1 MNRFRNDQSLS
12 NSSDLGVNL
21 MTQDTI
27 FALSSGAVPSGV
39 AIIRISGPR
48 AREIMN
54 CLVDSEPKPRFAAL
68 RYVTN
73 PHTGDVIDQALVL
86 SFPGEKSFTGE
97 QTVEFH
103 LHGGRAVVKSMIAL
117 LETFDNCRLAEA
129 GEFARRAF
137 ENGKFD
143 LTEIEGLA
151 DLIHAETEAQRKQA
165 IRQASGAHR
174 SVIEGW
180 RETLLYARSMIE
192 AELDFSDEEDVPGA
206 VSDVIWPKLLKLKE
220 EMEHHLANAHR
231 GERLRDGMTIVLAG
245 HPNAGK
251 SSLLNWFAKRD
262 VAIVTEE
269 AGTTRDLLELHLDIE
284 GYPVTLIDTA
294 GLRESD
300 NIVEQEGIR
309 RALERSEHADLL
321 IEVVD
326 ASIPN
331 SRVAVNSQAARLVL
345 FNKQD
350 RLDDARSKPQ
360 LPENGE
366 ENAFF
371 VSVKSGMGM
380 DFFYDSF
387 VKQIADLFDGAENI
401 LITRKRHESYL
412 RVCVD
417 NVDKSL
423 IYTESPLEIRSEFL
437 RMAGDELGK
446 ITGRIDV
453 EDMLGVIFSQFCV
466 GK

>member
-1 MNRFRNDQSLS
+1 MNR
-12 NSSDLGVNL
+12 
-21 MTQDTI
+21 DTI
-27 FALSSGAVPSGV
+27 FALSSGAVPAGV
-39 AIIRISGPR
+39 AVVRLSGPK
-48 AREIMN
+48 ARMVMN
-54 CLVDSEPKPRFAAL
+54 QLIDSEPKPRFAAL
-68 RYVTN
+68 RYISH
-73 PHTGDVIDQALVL
+73 PKSGDVIDQALVL
-86 SFPGEKSFTGE
+86 FFPGEKSFTGE
-97 QTVEFH
+97 DSVEFQ
-103 LHGGRAVVKSMIAL
+103 LHGGRAVVKAMLAL
-117 LETFDNCRLAEA
+117 LETFDGCRMAEA

-143 LTEIEGLA
+143 LTAIEGLA
-151 DLIHAETEAQRKQA
+151 DLIHAETENQRKQA
-165 IRQASGAHR
+165 MRQASGAHK
-174 SVIEGW
+174 SVIDGW
-180 RETLLYARSMIE
+180 REILLYARSMIE

-206 VSDVIWPKLLKLKE
+206 VSDVIWPKLQMLKG
-220 EMEHHLANAHR
+220 EMESHLANADR
-231 GERLRDGMTIVLAG
+231 GERLRNGLTVVLAG

-269 AGTTRDLLELHLDIE
+269 AGTTRDLLELHLDIA

-300 NIVEQEGIR
+300 NIVEREGIR
-309 RALERSEHADLL
+309 RALEKSEHADLL

-326 ASIPN
+326 ASKVDA
-331 SRVAVNSQAARLVL
+331 RVELSSQAKRLVL

-350 RLDDARSKPQ
+350 RIGSEMNTGLT
-360 LPENGE
+360 EGE
-366 ENAFF
+366 YSFS
-371 VSVKSGMGM
+371 VSVKTGEGM
-380 DFFYDSF
+380 DRFYDSF
-387 VKQIADLFDGAENI
+387 VKQISESFYGAEDV

-412 RVCVD
+412 LACVD
-417 NVDKSL
+417 NVDKS
-423 IYTESPLEIRSEFL
+423 IMSSESPLEIRSEYL

>member
-1 MNRFRNDQSLS
+1 
-12 NSSDLGVNL
+12 
-21 MTQDTI
+21 MTRDTI
-27 FALSSGAVPSGV
+27 FALSSGAVPAGV
-39 AIIRISGPR
+39 AVVRISGPR
-48 AREIMN
+48 AKEIMN
-54 CLVDSEPKPRFAAL
+54 YLVDSEPKARFAAL

-73 PHTGDVIDQALVL
+73 PNTGDVIDQALVI

-97 QTVEFH
+97 ETVEFH
-103 LHGGRAVVKSMIAL
+103 LHGGRAVVKSMISL
-117 LETFDNCRLAEA
+117 LDSYDGCRMAEA
-129 GEFARRAF
+129 GEFAKRAF

-151 DLIHAETEAQRKQA
+151 DLIHAETENQRKQA
-165 IRQASGAHR
+165 MRQASGAHR

-206 VSDVIWPKLLKLKE
+206 VSDVIWPKLKKLKA

-231 GERLRDGMTIVLAG
+231 GERLRDGMTVVLAG

-284 GYPVTLIDTA
+284 GYPVTVIDTA

-300 NIVEQEGIR
+300 NIVEREGIR

-326 ASIPN
+326 ASIPDARVNVN
-331 SRVAVNSQAARLVL
+331 SRAERLVL

-350 RLDDARSKPQ
+350 RIADARSEPQ
-360 LPENGE
+360 LPGKGE

-371 VSVKSGMGM
+371 VSVKNGLGM
-380 DFFYDSF
+380 DIFYDSF
-387 VKQIADLFDGAENI
+387 VKQIAELFDGAEDI

-423 IYTESPLEIRSEFL
+423 IYSDSPLEIRSEFL

>member
-1 MNRFRNDQSLS
+1 MSR
-12 NSSDLGVNL
+12 
-21 MTQDTI
+21 DTI
-27 FALSSGAVPSGV
+27 FALSSGAVPAGV
-39 AIIRISGPR
+39 AVIRLSGPK
-48 AREIMN
+48 AADVMN
-54 CLVDSEPKPRFAAL
+54 QIIDSEPKPRMAAL

-73 PHTGDVIDQALVL
+73 PKNGDVIDQALVL
-86 SFPGEKSFTGE
+86 YFPGSKSFTGE
-97 QTVEFH
+97 ESVEFH
-103 LHGGRAVVKSMIAL
+103 LHGGRAVVKAMIDL
-117 LETFDNCRLAEA
+117 LGSFDGCRMAEA
-129 GEFARRAF
+129 GEFSRRGF

-143 LTEIEGLA
+143 LTAVEGLA
-151 DLIHAETEAQRKQA
+151 DLIHAETENQRKQA
-165 IRQASGAHR
+165 MRQASGAHK
-174 SVIEGW
+174 SVIDGW
-180 RETLLYARSMIE
+180 REILLYARSMIE

-206 VSDVIWPKLLKLKE
+206 VSDVIWPKLQKLKQ
-220 EMEHHLANAHR
+220 EMEHHLSYADR
-231 GERLRDGMTIVLAG
+231 GERLRNGLTVVLAG

-284 GYPVTLIDTA
+284 GFPVTVIDTA
-294 GLRESD
+294 GLRDSS

-309 RALERSEHADLL
+309 RALEKSENADLL

-326 ASIPN
+326 GSAPN
-331 SRVAVNSQAARLVL
+331 ERVALASRAQRLVL

-350 RLDDARSKPQ
+350 RIGSEMINSGSNKNA
-360 LPENGE
+360 E
-366 ENAFF
+366 EKVFS
-371 VSVKSGMGM
+371 VSLHTGFGM
-380 DFFYDSF
+380 DGFYDSF
-387 VKQIADLFDGAENI
+387 VKQIEELFSGAEDV
-401 LITRKRHESYL
+401 LITRKRHEAYF
-412 RVCVD
+412 RQCVD

-423 IYTESPLEIRSEFL
+423 IYTDSPLEIRSEYL

>member
-1 MNRFRNDQSLS
+1 MIP
-12 NSSDLGVNL
+12 
-21 MTQDTI
+21 DTI
-27 FALSSGAVPSGV
+27 FALSSGAVPAGV
-39 AIIRISGPR
+39 AVVRLSGPK

-54 CLVDSEPKPRFAAL
+54 RVIDSEPKPRMAAL

-73 PHTGDVIDQALVL
+73 PTTGDVIDQALVL
-86 SFPGEKSFTGE
+86 FFPGEKSFTGE
-97 QTVEFH
+97 ESVEFQ
-103 LHGGRAVVKSMIAL
+103 LHGGRAVVKAMIEL
-117 LETFDNCRLAEA
+117 LGSFEGCRMAEA

-143 LTEIEGLA
+143 LTAIEGLA
-151 DLIHAETEAQRKQA
+151 DLIHAETENQRKQA
-165 IRQASGAHR
+165 MRQASGAHK
-174 SVIEGW
+174 SVIDGW
-180 RETLLYARSMIE
+180 REILLYARSMIE

-206 VSDVIWPKLLKLKE
+206 VSDVIWPKLERLKA
-220 EMEHHLANAHR
+220 EMEHHLIRADR
-231 GERLRDGMTIVLAG
+231 GERLRNGLTVVLAG

-309 RALERSEHADLL
+309 RALEKSRNADLL

-326 ASIPN
+326 ASVPDA
-331 SRVAVNSQAARLVL
+331 RVDLTSEATRLVL

-350 RLDDARSKPQ
+350 RIGSETMLEADTALADER
-360 LPENGE
+360 G
-366 ENAFF
+366 FH
-371 VSVKSGMGM
+371 VSVQTGSGM
-380 DFFYDSF
+380 DAFYDSF
-387 VKQIADLFDGAENI
+387 VKQIAESFDGAEDV
-401 LITRKRHESYL
+401 LITRKRHETYL
-412 RVCVD
+412 RECVD

-423 IYTESPLEIRSEFL
+423 IYSDSPLEIRSEFL

>member
-1 MNRFRNDQSLS
+1 MIN
-12 NSSDLGVNL
+12 
-21 MTQDTI
+21 DTI
-27 FALSSGAVPSGV
+27 FALSSGPVPAGV
-39 AIIRISGPR
+39 AVLRLSGSK
-48 AREIMN
+48 ARDVMN
-54 CLVDSEPKPRFAAL
+54 QLIDSEPKPRQAAL
-68 RYVTN
+68 RYITD
-73 PHTGDVIDQALVL
+73 PKSGDVIDQALVL
-86 SFPGEKSFTGE
+86 FFPGEKSFTGE
-97 QTVEFH
+97 ECVEFQC
-103 LHGGRAVVKSMIAL
+103 HGGRAVVKAMITL
-117 LETFDNCRLAEA
+117 LGSFEGLRMAEP
-129 GEFARRAF
+129 GEFARRGF

-151 DLIHAETEAQRKQA
+151 DLIHAETDFQRKQA
-165 IRQASGAHR
+165 MRQASGAHR

-206 VSDVIWPKLLKLKE
+206 VSDVIWPKLARLKVE
-220 EMEHHLANAHR
+220 IEIHLSKADQ
-231 GERLRDGMTIVLAG
+231 GERLRNGLTVVLAG

-284 GYPVTLIDTA
+284 GYPVTMIDTA

-300 NIVEQEGIR
+300 NLVEIEGIR
-309 RALERSEHADLL
+309 RARERSRHADLL

-326 ASIPN
+326 ASSPDD
-331 SRVAVNSQAARLVL
+331 RVELASEANRMVL

-350 RLDDARSKPQ
+350 RIGSEMSQEKTRVDGDDQHS
-360 LPENGE
+360 
-366 ENAFF
+366 
-371 VSVKSGMGM
+371 VSVKTGAGM
-380 DFFYDSF
+380 DQFYESF
-387 VKQIADLFDGAENI
+387 VKQIEQSFIGSEDV
-401 LITRKRHESYL
+401 LITRNRHGAYL
-412 RVCVD
+412 QNCVD
-417 NVDKSL
+417 YVGKTLNLSD
-423 IYTESPLEIRSEFL
+423 SPIEIRSEYL

-453 EDMLGVIFSQFCV
+453 EEMLGVIFSQFCV

>member
-1 MNRFRNDQSLS
+1 
-12 NSSDLGVNL
+12 
-21 MTQDTI
+21 MTRDTI
-27 FALSSGAVPSGV
+27 FALSSGAVPAGV
-39 AIIRISGPR
+39 AVVRISGPR
-48 AREIMN
+48 AREVMN
-54 CLVDSEPKPRFAAL
+54 CLVDSEPKSRFAAL
-68 RYVTN
+68 RYITN

-86 SFPGEKSFTGE
+86 FFTGERSFTGE
-97 QTVEFH
+97 EVVEFQ
-103 LHGGRAVVKSMIAL
+103 LHGGRAIVKAMLEL
-117 LETFDNCRLAEA
+117 LGSFDHCRMAEA

-151 DLIHAETEAQRKQA
+151 DLIHAETENQRKQA
-165 IRQASGAHR
+165 MRQASGAHR

-206 VSDVIWPKLLKLKE
+206 VSDVIWPKLQKLKS

-231 GERLRDGMTIVLAG
+231 GERLRDGLTVVLAG

-284 GYPVTLIDTA
+284 GYPVTMIDTA

-326 ASIPN
+326 ASIPDA
-331 SRVAVNSQAARLVL
+331 RVSLNTRAERMVL

-350 RLDDARSKPQ
+350 RIGDARSDPQ
-360 LPENGE
+360 VPEKGE
-366 ENAFF
+366 DHAFF

-401 LITRKRHESYL
+401 LITRKRHEAYL

-423 IYTESPLEIRSEFL
+423 IYSDSPLEIRSEFL

>member
-1 MNRFRNDQSLS
+1 
-12 NSSDLGVNL
+12 
-21 MTQDTI
+21 
-27 FALSSGAVPSGV
+27 
-39 AIIRISGPR
+39 
-48 AREIMN
+48 
-54 CLVDSEPKPRFAAL
+54 
-68 RYVTN
+68 
-73 PHTGDVIDQALVL
+73 
-86 SFPGEKSFTGE
+86 
-97 QTVEFH
+97 
-103 LHGGRAVVKSMIAL
+103 
-117 LETFDNCRLAEA
+117 
-129 GEFARRAF
+129 
-137 ENGKFD
+137 
-143 LTEIEGLA
+143 
-151 DLIHAETEAQRKQA
+151 
-165 IRQASGAHR
+165 
-174 SVIEGW
+174 
-180 RETLLYARSMIE
+180 
-192 AELDFSDEEDVPGA
+192 
-206 VSDVIWPKLLKLKE
+206 
-220 EMEHHLANAHR
+220 MEHHLANAHR
-231 GERLRDGMTIVLAG
+231 GERLRDGLTVVLAG

-300 NIVEQEGIR
+300 NIVEREGIR
-309 RALERSEHADLL
+309 RALERSEYADLL

-326 ASIPN
+326 ASIPDA
-331 SRVAVNSQAARLVL
+331 RVSLSSHAERMIL

-350 RLDDARSKPQ
+350 RIADARSDPQ
-360 LPENGE
+360 VPARGE
-366 ENAFF
+366 ENAYF
-371 VSVKSGMGM
+371 VSVKSGIGM

-401 LITRKRHESYL
+401 LITRKRHEAYL

-417 NVDKSL
+417 NVEKSL
-423 IYTESPLEIRSEFL
+423 IYSDSPLEIRSEYL